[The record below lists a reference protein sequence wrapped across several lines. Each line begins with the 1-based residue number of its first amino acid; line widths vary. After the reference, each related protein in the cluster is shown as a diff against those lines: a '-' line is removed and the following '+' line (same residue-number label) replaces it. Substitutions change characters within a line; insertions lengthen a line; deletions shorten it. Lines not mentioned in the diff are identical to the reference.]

1 MQFVNNM
8 SFGAVMYKDP
18 DGFHYKHP
26 ERSCTKC
33 RKYPCLPKM
42 DALKSNFAAYGC
54 TMFDDVDVF
63 ELCADK
69 K

>member
-1 MQFVNNM
+1 
-8 SFGAVMYKDP
+8 MYKDP